1 MERLLYDTQQYR
13 YPKKKI
19 KTMTEAADSLFVL
32 SVRLTMLN
40 RAEGWV
46 EAQPCYFYSE
56 NLTFYLFVKINDIL

>member
-40 RAEGWV
+40 RAEG
-46 EAQPCYFYSE
+46 
-56 NLTFYLFVKINDIL
+56 